1 MVMAQGTPTKLG
13 RYVESQFP
21 DEVRVERALVST
33 EEVLH

>member
-1 MVMAQGTPTKLG
+1 MKLG